1 VIEAPL
7 IRNNLSVKL
16 ASGAAFVLFY
26 MALYGGAICLAW
38 RIVGAGAP
46 LKRFF
51 SIHFYYAGVLKII
64 MSCLFLAMMGT
75 IRAGDANLYEEIY
88 DAVESGKYFLF
99 LWENIDRLLSSSIY
113 QLSISIGLIGFG
125 CGLLWILAGW
135 GAYRELNHL
144 SRLRSIVAGVLFALF
159 SVPVLAITGL
169 MANALVTAD

>member
-1 VIEAPL
+1 
-7 IRNNLSVKL
+7 
-16 ASGAAFVLFY
+16 
-26 MALYGGAICLAW
+26 
-38 RIVGAGAP
+38 
-46 LKRFF
+46 
-51 SIHFYYAGVLKII
+51 
-64 MSCLFLAMMGT
+64 MGT